1 MSEPFLEECLSV
13 LTRTPEVFD
22 ALLRDLPEVLTMAT
36 EDTGTWSPYVVLRHL
51 IYGEKTDWMPRL
63 RIIMEHGTNRI
74 FDPYNHEAQFRDQE
88 PRSLPELLDEFI
100 DLRLG
105 SIVELRAMNLTDGQL
120 ELNGKH
126 PALGLVTA
134 RQLMATWAAH
144 DLGHIMQV
152 SSVMAKRY
160 KSEVGPWPQYQSIM
174 K

>member
-1 MSEPFLEECLSV
+1 
-13 LTRTPEVFD
+13 
-22 ALLRDLPEVLTMAT
+22 MAT
-36 EDTGTWSPYVVLRHL
+36 EGTGTWSPYVVLRHL

-74 FDPYNHEAQFRDQE
+74 FDPYNHEAQFRDE
-88 PRSLPELLDEFI
+88 ERRPLPELLDEFI

-134 RQLMATWAAH
+134 RQLMATWART
-144 DLGHIMQV
+144 IWV
-152 SSVMAKRY
+152 T
-160 KSEVGPWPQYQSIM
+160 
-174 K
+174 